1 MVATELDGRT
11 TLRMSIGS
19 PQTQPRHV
27 AAAWD
32 LICAEADRQRGGS
45 SSGPGAQRAQ
55 QQPAPAA
62 P

>member
-11 TLRMSIGS
+11 TLRIAIGGA
-19 PQTQPRHV
+19 QTQPRHV

-32 LICAEADRQRGGS
+32 TICREADKVLQ
-45 SSGPGAQRAQ
+45 GAAAAAASA
-55 QQPAPAA
+55 QPAAA